1 MAEPKNTIA
10 MEMTELLRESFPCSD
25 PNCELDA
32 SVFITEGGERGGI
45 YAWAKN
51 PWVWALGFKRV
62 EASE

>member
-1 MAEPKNTIA
+1 